1 MYESEIESFRAEV
14 MRAAT
19 VQAAAYLFLQP
30 LYLTSS
36 EKA

>member
-19 VQAAAYLFLQP
+19 AQAAAYLFLQL
-30 LYLTSS
+30 LYLTS
-36 EKA
+36 

>member
-1 MYESEIESFRAEV
+1 MYKSEIERFRAEV

-19 VQAAAYLFLQP
+19 VQAAAYQFLQP

>member
-19 VQAAAYLFLQP
+19 VQAAAYLFLHL
-30 LYLTSS
+30 LYLTIS

>member
-19 VQAAAYLFLQP
+19 VQAAAYQFSHP
-30 LYLTSS
+30 LYLMSS